1 MKKETQKEMMDA
13 INKKL
18 AIRSEYIRSKFRP
31 VVQQIKNEF
40 ASTHDTENLM
50 DAEPEIAYAMFELLI
65 EMGLEDRPNIEHW
78 LSFIE
83 AAVNETI
90 LAYQEGLI
98 LKEDANEKI

>member
-1 MKKETQKEMMDA
+1 MDKETQKEMMDA

-40 ASTHDTENLM
+40 ASTHDPENLM

-65 EMGLEDRPNIEHW
+65 EMGLEGRPNIEHW
-78 LSFIE
+78 LSFMEE
-83 AAVNETI
+83 AVHETI

-98 LKEDANEKI
+98 FKKDANEQI

>member
-1 MKKETQKEMMDA
+1 MDKETQKEMMHA

-40 ASTHDTENLM
+40 ASTHDPENLM

-78 LSFIE
+78 LSFME
-83 AAVNETI
+83 DAVNETI

-98 LKEDANEKI
+98 FKKDANEQI